1 MISVTKLDNTD
12 LVVNSDLIEF
22 IETLP
27 ETIICLTTGKK
38 IMVRESVE
46 EVLTR
51 ITNFRRLINL
61 PPIVRERKEGD
72 SNDA

>member
-46 EVLTR
+46 EVLSR

-61 PPIVRERKEGD
+61 PPIVREHKEGD
-72 SNDA
+72 SHDA